1 MTTFIRVSNDTLIP
15 LKSVQS
21 IRFVQSITLEE
32 LCVSQELEV
41 SRLEQLSP
49 SEIVSRYVPSSK
61 AFKHLD
67 EEIQKACITMK
78 VKGNGYSYHETLE
91 TDYHGVFVIET
102 NSQEYVLTYADVQ
115 FFELRS
121 LILKPLGLM

>member
-21 IRFVQSITLEE
+21 IRFVQAVSLQELSEHVGEDIDSENLSITD
-32 LCVSQELEV
+32 
-41 SRLEQLSP
+41 
-49 SEIVSRYVPSSK
+49 IVRSYLPTSK
-61 AFKHLD
+61 CLKHTD
-67 EEIQKACITMK
+67 EDGNSVLTIEHNYARKRHNITH
-78 VKGNGYSYHETLE
+78 VI

-102 NSQEYVLTYADVQ
+102 DTQEYVLTYADVQ
-115 FFELRS
+115 FFELHS